1 MPNPL
6 RLQIAS
12 GLAIHSI
19 QKGNFSDIL
28 KPAARDLILA
38 GDCLKA
44 GDPVNNKFSK
54 YLLQNWSRVFY
65 IDGISERMGYDPV
78 LENYYQR
85 LVVIRSP
92 NEFTLGRIPSGH
104 LVNLISTPL
113 IPWEVDATRQNHIGF
128 LRSIVKQNTMSYKY
142 IVAAAGVV
150 PKDISAPLIVQG
162 IAERNQFDPS
172 AGAVTN
178 SRTNPNGTRR
188 RSYRPDFVLELK

>member
-1 MPNPL
+1 MASPL
-6 RLQIAS
+6 RIQIAS

-19 QKGNFSDIL
+19 KKGNFSDIL

-44 GDPVNNKFSK
+44 GDPINNKFSK

-65 IDGISERMGYDPV
+65 VDGISERMGYDPV
-78 LENYYQR
+78 FENYYQR

-128 LRSIVKQNTMSYKY
+128 LRSTLKQNTKSYKY

-150 PKDISAPLIVQG
+150 PKDIDAPLIVQG
-162 IAERNQFDPS
+162 IAEQNQFNPS
-172 AGAVTN
+172 VGAVTN

-188 RSYRPDFVLELK
+188 RSYRSDFVLELK